1 MMKDFTMR
9 ERFKLEFRAD
19 VFNLLNHPQFQNGSF
34 QQNLNQAPPPVNG
47 ITTTTNPAVTRLS
60 SEREL
65 QLAVRIMF

>member
-34 QQNLNQAPPPVNG
+34 QQNLNQAPPPVNS
-47 ITTTTNPAVTRLS
+47 ITTATNPAVTRLS